1 MVLSEGRRGSTVRR
15 GISLWEIP
23 TLDPIWRL
31 DAAPVGY
38 PAISPDNSLIA
49 FLGHIGG
56 KFGLIVYEWKS
67 EKLTTLKELPFSL
80 KDYYT
85 SYLWATPVNNRL
97 IFSPDG
103 TLLIL
108 SGVLTTNQR
117 AIVAVWST
125 STWDEISLLSVDLRT
140 IAGSDA
146 DKILEIS
153 LSPNNKFIAITF
165 LVESIGEDGGILI
178 LDATNGNKICENKG
192 VGKIAARRAMFSP
205 DGKKVAVVAS
215 DGNPFQHFFYIRILD
230 VFTCESIQEIKYPKK
245 FYFLI
250 LLQFLDENRVVGA
263 VVPEGNRS
271 SVEYPKMEIWDITT
285 GELLDWINLY
295 VNDHFIAYPADSW
308 VSWISDI
315 SVSPDKKY
323 FVSVGR
329 NDGDRIFIPD
339 SDEVI
344 LWNALP
350 DISSNSYPD
359 DSTPDQFKIYPN
371 YPNPTSDHTTFVIDS
386 PSLTIINI
394 NLWDILGRNILSLP
408 NIRLPSGKQ
417 QEVKLNNIDL
427 PSGIYLYQ
435 ITSTQNDKLTHT
447 GKLVIK

>member
-1 MVLSEGRRGSTVRR
+1 MDLVPDTMPPNHVLTICIILLITPWKIFAQEANHPRFIAGVSKGPHERINRTVFSQDGSLLVLSEGRRGSTVRR

-230 VFTCESIQEIKYPKK
+230 VFTCESIQEI
-245 FYFLI
+245 
-250 LLQFLDENRVVGA
+250 
-263 VVPEGNRS
+263 
-271 SVEYPKMEIWDITT
+271 
-285 GELLDWINLY
+285 
-295 VNDHFIAYPADSW
+295 
-308 VSWISDI
+308 
-315 SVSPDKKY
+315 
-323 FVSVGR
+323 
-329 NDGDRIFIPD
+329 
-339 SDEVI
+339 
-344 LWNALP
+344 
-350 DISSNSYPD
+350 
-359 DSTPDQFKIYPN
+359 
-371 YPNPTSDHTTFVIDS
+371 
-386 PSLTIINI
+386 
-394 NLWDILGRNILSLP
+394 
-408 NIRLPSGKQ
+408 
-417 QEVKLNNIDL
+417 
-427 PSGIYLYQ
+427 
-435 ITSTQNDKLTHT
+435 
-447 GKLVIK
+447 